1 MTSKSNKPIKKNDFE
16 MHIIA
21 ITEHII
27 CSHISRKA
35 LSVAFIGV

>member
-27 CSHISRKA
+27 VIISRKA
-35 LSVAFIGV
+35 LSVSFIGV